1 VLGNGIKFTADYL
14 WEMNTISAEF
24 LRGYVLVNA
33 IIESAKKKEENFEG
47 DYINDI

>member
-1 VLGNGIKFTADYL
+1 MAGNKVKFAANYL

-33 IIESAKKKEENFEG
+33 LIEGDKKKEESFEG
-47 DYINDI
+47 DT